1 MPARLRRDIRDSLLP
16 HWHDE
21 LEIAW
26 IFQGHNI
33 HCISGHR
40 YLSQPGTLV
49 ITNCESVHKIIPVEE
64 ELSEGPR
71 RSIILLV
78 SRDFLT
84 RFIPEYPGK
93 IRFCSILEDAPKE
106 IKDLLIRLAAYS
118 KEDAG
123 KPYAHPARRGSCWSF
138 CFCSVLAR
146 GNLPKFYL
154 ACGTEDVLLGV
165 NRSFRDVL
173 REGGADVTYVEESG
187 GHDWDF
193 WNRQIQEAL
202 DWLPLDAAKQGI
214 SSGHVTGNQKL
225 HTSAFTPGAPAPGG
239 IFILFPHMLQW

>member
-78 SRDFLT
+78 SRDFHT
-84 RFIPEYPGK
+84 RFFPEYPGK
-93 IRFCSILEDAPKE
+93 IRFRSILEDAPKE
-106 IKDLLIRLAAYS
+106 IKDLLPRTA
-118 KEDAG
+118 K
-123 KPYAHPARRGSCWSF
+123 RMRGSPMPT
-138 CFCSVLAR
+138 LH
-146 GNLPKFYL
+146 
-154 ACGTEDVLLGV
+154 
-165 NRSFRDVL
+165 
-173 REGGADVTYVEESG
+173 GGALAGASVFALFLRG
-187 GHDWDF
+187 GTC
-193 WNRQIQEAL
+193 QSST
-202 DWLPLDAAKQGI
+202 LPAGQRM
-214 SSGHVTGNQKL
+214 SSSV
-225 HTSAFTPGAPAPGG
+225 
-239 IFILFPHMLQW
+239 

>member
-1 MPARLRRDIRDSLLP
+1 M
-16 HWHDE
+16 
-21 LEIAW
+21 
-26 IFQGHNI
+26 
-33 HCISGHR
+33 
-40 YLSQPGTLV
+40 
-49 ITNCESVHKIIPVEE
+49 EE

-84 RFIPEYPGK
+84 RFFPEYPGK
-93 IRFCSILEDAPKE
+93 IRFRSILEDAPKE
-106 IKDLLIRLAAYS
+106 IKDLLPRTAKRMRGSPMPTLR
-118 KEDAG
+118 
-123 KPYAHPARRGSCWSF
+123 RRGSCWSF

-187 GHDWDF
+187 GHDRDF

-202 DWLPLDAAKQGI
+202 DRLPLDAAKEGI
-214 SSGHVTGNQKL
+214 SSGHVTGNPKL
-225 HTSAFTPGAPAPGG
+225 HTSAFTLPVHRHREGFLFSFPICYNGDLQRMLLKPGG
-239 IFILFPHMLQW
+239 AG